1 MTRAQIHGSMIT
13 VTVYAPPFCSFKHID
28 ENGCMTLPEG
38 AVLNDVY
45 KRLRIP
51 FPFRKIMFASVNYR
65 NAGLK
70 QRLADG
76 DVVSFFSG
84 LAGG

>member
-1 MTRAQIHGSMIT
+1 MIKIK
-13 VTVYAPPFCSFKHID
+13 VYAPPFCSFKHID
-28 ENGCMTLPEG
+28 ESGCMILTDG

-45 KRLRIP
+45 KKLRIP
-51 FPFRKIMFASVNYR
+51 FPFRKIMFASVNYK
-65 NAGLK
+65 NVGLNTT
-70 QRLADG
+70 LTDG

>member
-1 MTRAQIHGSMIT
+1 MKIK
-13 VTVYAPPFCSFKHID
+13 VYAPSFCSFKYID
-28 ENGCMTLPEG
+28 EHGCMTLPEG

-45 KRLRIP
+45 KKLRIP
-51 FPFRKIMFASVNYR
+51 FPLRKIFFAAVNYKTSD
-65 NAGLK
+65 LK
-70 QRLADG
+70 TRLNEG